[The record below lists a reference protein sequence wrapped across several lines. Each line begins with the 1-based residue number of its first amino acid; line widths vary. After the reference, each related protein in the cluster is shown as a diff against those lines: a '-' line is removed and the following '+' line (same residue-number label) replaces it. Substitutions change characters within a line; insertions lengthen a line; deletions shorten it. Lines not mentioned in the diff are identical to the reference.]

1 MLLVFFSAREFMWI
15 GRSVEWILIQKKNHV
30 DFRSM
35 NLVWEFFLVI
45 NSIIHKETMNIGLPV
60 NMRTSNQNK
69 QIWCCCGWSDT
80 NWWLWFISLLK
91 RKLTVSFLKVKTF
104 QGLHAIVYTFSHTCD
119 YNINLCLLYESM
131 YVLAGWKRISPH
143 KIFQV
148 KVKSEIQNISG
159 TKQLT
164 NILFDILIVTQMQK
178 KIK

>member
-1 MLLVFFSAREFMWI
+1 MDLDR
-15 GRSVEWILIQKKNHV
+15 QKKDLV

-45 NSIIHKETMNIGLPV
+45 NSIIHKKTMNIGLPV

-69 QIWCCCGWSDT
+69 QSGWSDT
-80 NWWLWFISLLK
+80 IWWLWFISLLR
-91 RKLTVSFLKVKTF
+91 RKLNFFFLKVKAF

-131 YVLAGWKRISPH
+131 YVLVGWKRISPH

-178 KIK
+178 KSNKTTHD